1 MPLNRRDLCLIL
13 PAMLPLLGDTAGQA
27 QEPSLNSGAF
37 EFEHL
42 PMHVANNNAQIRNV
56 MRGKLPTGEGI
67 EVHETTLAAG
77 GSPTPS
83 THHHKHSEMWLVR
96 EGNVQLTVNGKT
108 YRLGPGS
115 VGFAASNEE
124 HGLTNV
130 GSVPATYFLV
140 AVGPGAELQT

>member
-1 MPLNRRDLCLIL
+1 MSLNRRELCLLL
-13 PAMLPLLGDTAGQA
+13 PAVFPLITEGQA
-27 QEPSLNSGAF
+27 PAPESALTSGAF

-42 PMHVANNNAQIRNV
+42 PMHIANNNAQIRNV
-56 MRGKLPTGEGI
+56 MRGKLATGEGI

-77 GSPTPS
+77 GSPTPT

-96 EGNVQLTVNGKT
+96 EGNIQLTVNGKT
-108 YRLGPGS
+108 YQLGPGS

-140 AVGPGAELQT
+140 AIGPGAELQT